1 MDSYFHGFGEEPL
14 NPQESIHEKIHLVTT
29 HLQEWIFKLNFW
41 IILKLTFLFQ
51 LFSKFRENV
60 IWPIKAKSM
69 ISAKIFFRETL
80 EGFYI
85 EIDNKAYFWRRHNRF
100 RKNYYLIGNNFVGQN
115 FRHAKFFIR
124 DNFHHLA
131 KISSLFYNKNCYL
144 YMKKGDIWKQATL
157 ITKPHEF
164 SRILDYIKYLMVAS
178 NNWRKIHTVI
188 LRKYYV
194 HVTMQILCH

>member
-14 NPQESIHEKIHLVTT
+14 NPQESINEKIHLVTI
-29 HLQEWIFKLNFW
+29 HLQEWIFKLNFNFKINALVS
-41 IILKLTFLFQ
+41 IIFKISRECNLTNKSQ
-51 LFSKFRENV
+51 IHDIRE
-60 IWPIKAKSM
+60 
-69 ISAKIFFRETL
+69 IFFRETP

-164 SRILDYIKYLMVAS
+164 SRILVLY
-178 NNWRKIHTVI
+178 KISYGRI
-188 LRKYYV
+188 
-194 HVTMQILCH
+194 